1 MNLGPGSYM
10 EITVPWVVGE
20 TGSCNRVIGQL
31 LHLDA
36 TTSLTVRTGAYWGRR

>member
-10 EITVPWVVGE
+10 EITIPWVVGE
-20 TGSCNRVIGQL
+20 GGCHNRVIGQL

-36 TTSLTVRTGAYWGRR
+36 TTSLTVRTAAY